1 MKPAVKKKGPILAV
15 ATPAKPQL
23 VPTIP
28 GVSLAQLLAPRGE
41 GWLVRRGAEEHLASV
56 DPAVDPALLLEA
68 KESGARV
75 LLEIGAPGLMVV
87 GVVQTARAL
96 HLDRSGSLEVQ
107 VERLSV
113 QARTEVVLKTFAASF
128 QLKAGDV
135 EIRGV
140 RTLVRARELAK
151 VLARMISLN

>member
-1 MKPAVKKKGPILAV
+1 M
-15 ATPAKPQL
+15 
-23 VPTIP
+23 
-28 GVSLAQLLAPRGE
+28 
-41 GWLVRRGAEEHLASV
+41 
-56 DPAVDPALLLEA
+56 
-68 KESGARV
+68 
-75 LLEIGAPGLMVV
+75 
-87 GVVQTARAL
+87 
-96 HLDRSGSLEVQ
+96 
-107 VERLSV
+107 